1 MKRWLRLAQRLR
13 DLHNGLTHE
22 WVERNMALLEA
33 RTLVDDDDGLGTVE
47 AGGSLIDNALEN
59 LEELCVSSLYIDG
72 PLVSA

>member
-1 MKRWLRLAQRLR
+1 
-13 DLHNGLTHE
+13 
-22 WVERNMALLEA
+22 MALLEA